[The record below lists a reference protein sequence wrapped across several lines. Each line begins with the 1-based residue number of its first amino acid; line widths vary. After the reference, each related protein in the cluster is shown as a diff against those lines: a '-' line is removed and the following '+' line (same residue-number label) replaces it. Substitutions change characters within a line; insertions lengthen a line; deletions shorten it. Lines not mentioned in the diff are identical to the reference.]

1 VTTSRSVTSPDVAT
15 TTRDLP
21 VLPAIVDG
29 LVAHRRR
36 GPIRH
41 VFRHRVYQWLVDLD
55 DLPRP
60 PWYLR
65 PVAGFHAQ
73 DHLGGTGPGASPDMK
88 RNVEQFLAQRGVDL
102 GVAGRIVMLANAR
115 VFGHV
120 FDPLTVFWCF
130 GADGTLRCVVAEVHN
145 TYGERHAYLLT
156 LGPDGDVGVD
166 KQFYVSPFNDVSG
179 DYAMRFTLTDHHVG
193 VTIALR
199 RDGHTVFDASF
210 TGTPTPATT
219 TTIARFAL
227 RRPAMTQ
234 RVSALIRFHGIRLWW
249 RGLPIV
255 TRPHHVRQEGV

>member
-1 VTTSRSVTSPDVAT
+1 MRASHDTKTID
-15 TTRDLP
+15 DLP
-21 VLPAIVDG
+21 ALPAIVDG
-29 LVAHRRR
+29 VVAHRRR

-41 VFRHRVYQWLVDLD
+41 EFSHRVYQWLVDLD
-55 DLPRP
+55 QLPCP

-65 PVAGFHAQ
+65 PVAGFDAQ
-73 DHLGGTGPGASPDMK
+73 DHLGGTGPDASADIK
-88 RNVEQFLAQRGVDL
+88 TNVERFLAMHEVDL
-102 GVAGRIVMLANAR
+102 GAGGRIVMLANAR

-130 GADGTLRCVVAEVHN
+130 GAEGALRCVIAEVHN
-145 TYGERHAYLLT
+145 TYGEWHAYLLT
-156 LGPDGDVGVD
+156 PGTDGDVGVD

-179 DYAMRFTLTDHHVG
+179 DYAMRFTLTDHHVEM
-193 VTIALR
+193 TIALR

-227 RRPAMTQ
+227 SRPAMTQ